1 LIGGWIIKDQ
11 VLVWL
16 KRRINTEMVEIS
28 GVTIFE
34 ANLALEISK
43 VTTTAMTTTMKV
55 SSITTDRE

>member
-1 LIGGWIIKDQ
+1 
-11 VLVWL
+11 
-16 KRRINTEMVEIS
+16 MVEIS

-55 SSITTDRE
+55 SSITTDREWGRIVAVRGGKSSKTRIIG